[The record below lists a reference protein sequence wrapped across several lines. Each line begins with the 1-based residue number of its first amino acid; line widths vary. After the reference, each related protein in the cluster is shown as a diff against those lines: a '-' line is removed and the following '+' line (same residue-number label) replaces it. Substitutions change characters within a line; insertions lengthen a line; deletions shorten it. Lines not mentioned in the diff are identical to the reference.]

1 MAEGQKRTAAYV
13 PWATFKNSLDQL
25 SKGMPSRIDRSVFQG
40 MAWNVQNQLFI
51 ALKFFGLLK
60 GEDEPTPLLDDLV
73 KGTEEERKA
82 KLKKA
87 IAAAYADLIAIDLT
101 KATRS
106 HFEEK
111 LGELYNTSGDTRV
124 KAVRFFLNAAEYA
137 GIPLSTFIVPKK
149 GQTNG
154 TNGKTRRPK
163 ATAPR
168 VRAAK
173 KDVVTKPPDPGK
185 TSTEKSMSFSG
196 GGTLTVTASADWF
209 SVSTEDREFVFG
221 LIDKVKEFAEKF
233 SSKDGKARPR

>member
-1 MAEGQKRTAAYV
+1 MADLQKRTAAYV

-25 SKGMPSRIDRSVFQG
+25 SKGMPSRIDRSVFEG
-40 MAWNVQNQLFI
+40 MAWNVQSQLFI

-60 GEDEPTPLLDDLV
+60 GEDEPTQLLDDLV
-73 KGTEEERKA
+73 KGTDEERKA

-87 IAAAYADLIAIDLT
+87 IVTAYADLIAIDLT
-101 KATRS
+101 KATRN

-111 LGELYNTSGDTRV
+111 LGELYNVSGDTRV

-137 GIPLSTFIVPKK
+137 GISLSTFIVPKK
-149 GQTNG
+149 GQS
-154 TNGKTRRPK
+154 NGKTRRPK
-163 ATAPR
+163 AATPR

-173 KDVVTKPPDPGK
+173 KDVFTPPPDLGK
-185 TSTEKSMSFSG
+185 TTTAKSMSFSG

-221 LIDKVKEFAEKF
+221 LIDKVKEYADKF
-233 SSKDGKARPR
+233 SSKDGKTRLR